1 MYVFLTSSPCVEQA
15 PRAIINPEN
24 RFLCNLLSVLPESP
38 SVLFVASNPASG
50 ELTDQM
56 AGELAWAL
64 HLAGVD
70 CQRAEVLDN
79 RSREQADELL
89 SHSDLVVLCGG
100 HVPTQNAF
108 FRDIGL
114 RDRIQDYN
122 GVILGISAG
131 TMNAA
136 DRVYV
141 QPEEPGETKMDFPR
155 FAEGLGL
162 TELNILPHYQQVK
175 DSFLDG
181 LRLFEDVTY
190 QDSMGECFFALVDGS
205 YFLLAADGSVTLYGE
220 AYCIRDGQIEQIA
233 ELGDIVPFSEV

>member
-24 RFLCNLLSVLPESP
+24 HFLINLLSVLPEKP
-38 SVLFVASNPASG
+38 NVLFVASDPNAA
-50 ELTDQM
+50 EFTDQM
-56 AGELAWAL
+56 AGEMAWAL

-70 CQRAEVLDN
+70 CQNTEVLDN
-79 RSREQADELL
+79 RNPEQIDELL
-89 SHSDLVVLCGG
+89 SCSDLVVLCGG

-108 FRDIGL
+108 FREIGL
-114 RDRIQDYN
+114 RDRIKKYD
-122 GVILGISAG
+122 GVVLGISAG

-136 DRVYV
+136 DRVYM
-141 QPEEPGETKMDFPR
+141 QPEEPGETEMSFQR

-162 TELNILPHYQQVK
+162 TELNVLPHYQQVR
-175 DSFLDG
+175 DSILDG
-181 LRLFEDVTY
+181 QRLFEDVTY

-205 YFLLAADGSVTLYGE
+205 YFLLGEDGSTTLYGE